1 MDKLNALKRLEE
13 AFGKLPG
20 IGKKSAERM
29 AYSLLEMPDEDV
41 AEFSEAIINI
51 KKSIKRCRICGN
63 LSEDDICEVC
73 KDENRDSSIV
83 LVVSYPKDVIAF
95 ENSEEYNGL
104 YHVLGGVIS
113 PNKGKTLD
121 DLNFK
126 DLISRIEEG
135 KIKEVILA
143 TNPTIEGE
151 TTALYIAKK
160 LENYDVNITRLAYG
174 LPMGG
179 SLEYVDSVTLARAL
193 DGRRKV

>member
-1 MDKLNALKRLEE
+1 MEKLNALKRLEE

-29 AYSLLEMPDEDV
+29 AYSLLDMSDDDLS
-41 AEFSEAIINI
+41 EFSDAILNI
-51 KKSIKRCRICGN
+51 KKSIKRCSICGN
-63 LSEDDICEVC
+63 LCEDDVCDVC
-73 KDENRDSSIV
+73 KDDTRDGSII

-121 DLNFK
+121 DLYFVE
-126 DLISRIEEG
+126 LIKRIEEG
-135 KIKEVILA
+135 KVKEIILA